1 MPSPKVRS
9 DYEQLAAIAQQFQQQ
24 SERSNQTLQ
33 ALRQNMNTLQS
44 GDWIGKG
51 ATAFYQEMDSA
62 IVPSMQRLVAALN
75 RASISTRQIAQL
87 MKQAEMEAAGVL
99 RYDGN
104 TNGANSGSGTGASD
118 GGVQGDSGSGGG
130 AGGGNGSSAGGSGG
144 KLGDVKVRVKVEQGS
159 SKREIGV
166 DLAAGAVA
174 KGEALDG
181 VAKGELL
188 GGSAGFKF
196 GQDKDGKF
204 MAGAAA
210 EVYAARGKLE
220 GTMVGDKD
228 LGWTGGVEA
237 KALSAKGFA
246 GIKDGSIGAEVGVN
260 LISAKAETGAN
271 IAGYNV
277 GVSGEIGL
285 KLELGLSIGKR
296 TNVKLGPISF
306 GFSFGDA
313 K

>member
-1 MPSPKVRS
+1 MPGPRIRS
-9 DYEQLAAIAQQFQQQ
+9 DYDQLALIAQSFQQQ
-24 SERSNQTLQ
+24 SDHANQTLQ
-33 ALRQNMNTLQS
+33 SLRQNMSTLQG

-62 IVPSMQRLVAALN
+62 VIPTMQRLVAALN
-75 RASISTRQIAQL
+75 RASATTRQVSQL
-87 MKQAEMEAAGVL
+87 MKQAETEAAGVL
-99 RYDGN
+99 RYDG
-104 TNGANSGSGTGASD
+104 GGTGAGA
-118 GGVQGDSGSGGG
+118 GGGANGADTGGTSNGTGGG
-130 AGGGNGSSAGGSGG
+130 AGGGASSSGG
-144 KLGDVKVRVKVEQGS
+144 KMGNVKIKGKVEPS
-159 SKREIGV
+159 SGKREIGV
-166 DLAAGAVA
+166 DLASGAVA
-174 KGEALDG
+174 KGEALGG
-181 VAKGELL
+181 VAKGEVL
-188 GGSAGFKF
+188 GGSAGIKF
-196 GQDKDGKF
+196 GQGKDGKF

-210 EVYAARGKLE
+210 EVYAAKGKLE

-246 GIKDGSIGAEVGVN
+246 GYKDGSVGVEVGVN

-285 KLELGLSIGKR
+285 KLELGLSIGKK
-296 TNVKLGPISF
+296 TTVKLGPISF